1 MSILSCRDLG
11 FSYDGKEA
19 LSGINLD
26 IDKGCY
32 LCIIGENGAG
42 KSTLLKGI
50 LGLKKPASG
59 EIIFGDEL
67 KNRAIGYLPQQT
79 MMQRDFPASVEE
91 VVLSGCLSRRGGS
104 RFHMFYTKEDRLL
117 VAKNLNRM
125 GIQDL
130 MRNCYRELSGGQ
142 QQRVLLA
149 RALCASQTMLLLD
162 EPVTGLDP
170 SAASEMYRLISELNH
185 KDNIT
190 IIMVSHDI
198 REAVPF
204 ASHILLL
211 GRQQLF
217 FGTAEDYR
225 KSDVGRRFLS

>member
-26 IDKGCY
+26 IEKGCY

-59 EIIFGDEL
+59 EIGDEL

-170 SAASEMYRLISELNH
+170 SAASEMYHLISELNH

-204 ASHILLL
+204 ASHILHL
-211 GRQQLF
+211 GHQQLF

>member
-19 LSGINLD
+19 LSGISLD
-26 IDKGCY
+26 IEKGCY

-104 RFHMFYTKEDRLL
+104 RFHMF
-117 VAKNLNRM
+117 
-125 GIQDL
+125 
-130 MRNCYRELSGGQ
+130 
-142 QQRVLLA
+142 
-149 RALCASQTMLLLD
+149 
-162 EPVTGLDP
+162 
-170 SAASEMYRLISELNH
+170 
-185 KDNIT
+185 
-190 IIMVSHDI
+190 
-198 REAVPF
+198 
-204 ASHILLL
+204 
-211 GRQQLF
+211 
-217 FGTAEDYR
+217 
-225 KSDVGRRFLS
+225 